1 MGNINSMDFFK
12 IFLVIL
18 VMFVFNEIKYIPFE
32 FNYMLIFVFL
42 GVVFLLYSFDFLMV
56 FLTLELQNFSL
67 YILMSMQRNKK
78 IAVETGIRYYFLGG
92 ISSGLILYGI
102 SLFYGFS
109 GKIRFSD
116 LNLGIIFFL
125 CGLFM
130 KIGLAPFHFWIPQIY
145 SGAPNI
151 ITLILLV
158 LPKFG
163 FFILFMKLYYYV
175 FTFMHL
181 IFFDLICIIVLFS
194 LFFGALGALGE
205 SNIKRFMGYSGI
217 TNSGFILLAF
227 SVFTYEGLFA
237 GILYLLVYIF
247 TTFSVFCIFLI
258 SRLRQVKSYYLV
270 DFNSFNSLKLINPFL
285 VFILCINLFSMAGIP
300 PLTGFFSKYYLFL
313 SLVEINNIKLLFC
326 LIILS
331 LISTYYYIRP
341 INLLVFSNNV
351 KPKFFEE
358 INSFSCLLIFFIYVV
373 NSFMIIQPRFILDL
387 VQSLIF
393 FY

>member
-1 MGNINSMDFFK
+1 MG
-12 IFLVIL
+12 
-18 VMFVFNEIKYIPFE
+18 
-32 FNYMLIFVFL
+32 
-42 GVVFLLYSFDFLMV
+42 FDFLMV

-92 ISSGLILYGI
+92 LSSGLILYGI

-116 LNLGIIFFL
+116 LNLLFVDFNNLHFNLYLGIIFFL

-181 IFFDLICIIVLFS
+181 IFIIVLFS

-227 SVFTYEGLFA
+227 SVFAYEGLFA

-247 TTFSVFCIFLI
+247 TTFSVFYIFLI

-393 FY
+393 FN